1 MRNYLLPP
9 ILPALFLA
17 VASTPCAAEWVK
29 IADTDQSVIYL
40 DTAISQKVGNNV
52 MVWLLRDH
60 ASPRIGAAGPYLS
73 SRDQVEVNCRA
84 RKVRRIYSSDH
95 PKPMGEGRFVHSEHG
110 PMSWNDAA
118 PRTIMGRV
126 VEVACVDAGGKR

>member
-17 VASTPCAAEWVK
+17 VASTPCAAGWVK
-29 IADTDQSVIYL
+29 IAEADQSVIYL
-40 DTAISQKVGNNV
+40 DTAITQKVGNNV
-52 MVWLLRDH
+52 MV
-60 ASPRIGAAGPYLS
+60 
-73 SRDQVEVNCRA
+73 
-84 RKVRRIYSSDH
+84 
-95 PKPMGEGRFVHSEHG
+95 
-110 PMSWNDAA
+110 WNDAA